1 MIKINNEI
9 KNKNLNSKMIL
20 QVHDEL
26 VFDVQK
32 SELNI
37 ISKII
42 KNKMEDF
49 SEFKVPLTVE
59 IGFGENWFVSH

>member
-1 MIKINNEI
+1 MIKINIEME
-9 KNKNLNSKMIL
+9 KNKLNSKMIL

-37 ISKII
+37 MSKII
-42 KNKMEDF
+42 KQEMEDF
-49 SEFKVPLTVE
+49 NEFEVPLCVE
-59 IGFGENWFVSH
+59 IGTGENWFMSH